1 MKYFKQA
8 FIIIMITLIA
18 EVLSHTLPLP
28 LPASIYGMVILFI
41 CLMTGVI
48 KLDQVES
55 VGEWLIAV
63 MPAMFV
69 VPGAGFIT
77 SWSSLQP
84 HLLSWSVIISVTT
97 IVIMAVAGLLAQY
110 LQNRQ
115 NAKQEDKAATKGGKG
130 HE

>member
-8 FIIIMITLIA
+8 FVIIVITLFA
-18 EVLSHTLPLP
+18 EVLSYLLPLP
-28 LPASIYGMVILFI
+28 IPASIYGMIILFI
-41 CLMTGVI
+41 CLMTGWI
-48 KLDQVES
+48 RLDQVEN

-84 HLLSWSVIISVTT
+84 HLLSWTVIITVTT
-97 IVIMAVAGLLAQY
+97 ILVMAVAGFIAQY
-110 LQNRQ
+110 LQTRR
-115 NAKQEDKAATKGGKG
+115 NAKTGG
-130 HE
+130 ESNE

>member
-1 MKYFKQA
+1 MKYLKQA
-8 FIIIMITLIA
+8 FIIIVITLIA

-28 LPASIYGMVILFI
+28 LPASIYGMLILFV
-41 CLMTGVI
+41 CLITGVI
-48 KLDQVES
+48 KMEQVEN

-77 SWSSLQP
+77 SWASLQP

-97 IVIMAVAGLLAQY
+97 VLVMAVAGLVAQS
-110 LQNRQ
+110 LQKRQ
-115 NAKQEDKAATKGGKG
+115 DAKNGGKK
-130 HE
+130 

>member
-1 MKYFKQA
+1 MKYLKQA
-8 FIIIMITLIA
+8 FIIIVITLIA

-28 LPASIYGMVILFI
+28 LPASIYGMLILFV
-41 CLMTGVI
+41 CLITGVI
-48 KLDQVES
+48 KMEQVEN

-77 SWSSLQP
+77 SWASLQP

-97 IVIMAVAGLLAQY
+97 ILVMAVAGLVAQS
-110 LQNRQ
+110 LQKRQ
-115 NAKQEDKAATKGGKG
+115 IAKNGG
-130 HE
+130 ENNE

>member
-8 FIIIMITLIA
+8 FIIIVITLIA
-18 EVLSHTLPLP
+18 EVLSHVLPVP
-28 LPASIYGMVILFI
+28 LPASIYGMVILFV

-48 KLDQVES
+48 KLEQVEN

-77 SWSSLQP
+77 SWASLQP

-97 IVIMAVAGLLAQY
+97 ILVMAVAGLLAQS
-110 LQNRQ
+110 LQKRQ
-115 NAKQEDKAATKGGKG
+115 NAKNGGKNN
-130 HE
+130 E

>member
-1 MKYFKQA
+1 VKYLKQA
-8 FIIIMITLIA
+8 FIIIVITLIA

-28 LPASIYGMVILFI
+28 LPASIYGMLILFV
-41 CLMTGVI
+41 CLITGVI
-48 KLDQVES
+48 KMEQVEN

-77 SWSSLQP
+77 SWASLQP

-97 IVIMAVAGLLAQY
+97 VLVMAVAGLVAQS
-110 LQNRQ
+110 LQKRQ
-115 NAKQEDKAATKGGKG
+115 DAKNGGKK
-130 HE
+130 

>member
-1 MKYFKQA
+1 MKYFKQF
-8 FIIIMITLIA
+8 FIIIVITLIA
-18 EVLSHTLPLP
+18 ELLSYALPLP
-28 LPASIYGMVILFI
+28 LPASIYGMVILFT

-48 KLDQVES
+48 KLDQVEN

-84 HLLSWSVIISVTT
+84 HLLPWLMIISVTT
-97 IVIMAVAGLLAQY
+97 IIVMAVAGLIAQS
-110 LQNRQ
+110 LQKRQ
-115 NAKQEDKAATKGGKG
+115 NKKNQEQIEKGGKI

>member
-8 FIIIMITLIA
+8 FIIIVITLIA
-18 EVLSHTLPLP
+18 EVLSHVLPLP
-28 LPASIYGMVILFI
+28 LSASIYGMVILFI

-48 KLDQVES
+48 KLEQVEN

-77 SWSSLQP
+77 SWASLQP

-97 IVIMAVAGLLAQY
+97 VLVMAVAGLIAQS
-110 LQNRQ
+110 LQKRQ
-115 NAKQEDKAATKGGKG
+115 NAKNGGKK
-130 HE
+130 

>member
-8 FIIIMITLIA
+8 FVIIVITLIA
-18 EVLSHTLPLP
+18 EVLSYLLPLP
-28 LPASIYGMVILFI
+28 IPASIYGMIILFI
-41 CLMTGVI
+41 CLMTGWI
-48 KLDQVES
+48 RLDQVEN

-84 HLLSWSVIISVTT
+84 HLLSWTVIITVTT
-97 IVIMAVAGLLAQY
+97 ILVMAVAGFIAQY
-110 LQNRQ
+110 LQTRQ
-115 NAKQEDKAATKGGKG
+115 NAKTGG
-130 HE
+130 ENNE

>member
-8 FIIIMITLIA
+8 FIIIVITLIA
-18 EVLSHTLPLP
+18 EVLSHVLPVP
-28 LPASIYGMVILFI
+28 LPASIYGMVILFV

-48 KLDQVES
+48 KLEQVEN

-77 SWSSLQP
+77 SWASLQP

-97 IVIMAVAGLLAQY
+97 ILVMAVAGLIAQS
-110 LQNRQ
+110 LQKRQ
-115 NAKQEDKAATKGGKG
+115 NAKHGG
-130 HE
+130 ENNE

>member
-8 FIIIMITLIA
+8 FIIIVITLIA
-18 EVLSHTLPLP
+18 EVLSHVLPVP
-28 LPASIYGMVILFI
+28 LPASIYGMVILFV

-48 KLDQVES
+48 KLEQVEN

-77 SWSSLQP
+77 SWASLQP

-97 IVIMAVAGLLAQY
+97 ILVMAVAGLIAQS
-110 LQNRQ
+110 LQKRQ
-115 NAKQEDKAATKGGKG
+115 NAKNGG
-130 HE
+130 ENNE

>member
-1 MKYFKQA
+1 MKYFKQF
-8 FIIIMITLIA
+8 FIIIVITLIA
-18 EVLSHTLPLP
+18 ELLSYALPLP
-28 LPASIYGMVILFI
+28 LPASIYGMVILFT

-48 KLDQVES
+48 KLDQVEN

-84 HLLSWSVIISVTT
+84 HLLPWLMIISVTT
-97 IVIMAVAGLLAQY
+97 IIVMAVAGLIAQS
-110 LQNRQ
+110 LQKRQ
-115 NAKQEDKAATKGGKG
+115 NKKNQGQIEKGGEI

>member
-8 FIIIMITLIA
+8 FVIIVITLIA
-18 EVLSHTLPLP
+18 EVLSYLLPLP
-28 LPASIYGMVILFI
+28 IPASIYGMIILFI
-41 CLMTGVI
+41 CLMTGWI
-48 KLDQVES
+48 RLDQVEN

-84 HLLSWSVIISVTT
+84 HLLSWTVIITVTT
-97 IVIMAVAGLLAQY
+97 ILVMAVAGFIAQY
-110 LQNRQ
+110 LQTRR
-115 NAKQEDKAATKGGKG
+115 NAKTGG
-130 HE
+130 ESNE

>member
-8 FIIIMITLIA
+8 FVIIVITLIA
-18 EVLSHTLPLP
+18 EVLSYLLPLP
-28 LPASIYGMVILFI
+28 IPASIYGMIILFI
-41 CLMTGVI
+41 CLMTGWI
-48 KLDQVES
+48 RLDQVEN

-84 HLLSWSVIISVTT
+84 HLLSWTVIITVTT
-97 IVIMAVAGLLAQY
+97 ILVMAVAGFIAQY
-110 LQNRQ
+110 LQTRK
-115 NAKQEDKAATKGGKG
+115 NAKTGG
-130 HE
+130 ESNE

>member
-8 FIIIMITLIA
+8 FVIIVITLIA
-18 EVLSHTLPLP
+18 EVLSHVLPLP

-48 KLDQVES
+48 KLDQVEN

-77 SWSSLQP
+77 SWTSLQP

-97 IVIMAVAGLLAQY
+97 IIVMGVAGLVAQY
-110 LQNRQ
+110 LQKRQ
-115 NAKQEDKAATKGGKG
+115 NAKTGG
-130 HE
+130 ESNE

>member
-8 FIIIMITLIA
+8 FVIIVITLIS
-18 EVLSHTLPLP
+18 EVLSHILPLP
-28 LPASIYGMVILFI
+28 LSASIYGMVILFI

-48 KLDQVES
+48 KLEQVEN

-77 SWSSLQP
+77 AWASLQP
-84 HLLSWSVIISVTT
+84 HLLSWSVIISVAT
-97 IVIMAVAGLLAQY
+97 ILVMAVAGLIAQS
-110 LQNRQ
+110 LQKRQ
-115 NAKQEDKAATKGGKG
+115 NAKHGG
-130 HE
+130 ENNE

>member
-8 FIIIMITLIA
+8 FIIIVITLIA
-18 EVLSHTLPLP
+18 EVLSHVLPVP
-28 LPASIYGMVILFI
+28 LPASIYGMVILFV

-48 KLDQVES
+48 KLEQVEN

-77 SWSSLQP
+77 SWASLQP

-97 IVIMAVAGLLAQY
+97 ILVMVVAGLIAQS
-110 LQNRQ
+110 LQKRQ
-115 NAKQEDKAATKGGKG
+115 NAKHGG
-130 HE
+130 ENNE

>member
-8 FIIIMITLIA
+8 FIIIVITLIA
-18 EVLSHTLPLP
+18 EVLSHVLPVP
-28 LPASIYGMVILFI
+28 LPASIYGMVILFV

-48 KLDQVES
+48 KLEQVEN

-77 SWSSLQP
+77 SWASLQP

-97 IVIMAVAGLLAQY
+97 ILVMAVAGLIAQS
-110 LQNRQ
+110 LQKRQ
-115 NAKQEDKAATKGGKG
+115 NAKQGG
-130 HE
+130 ENNE

>member
-1 MKYFKQA
+1 MKYLKQA
-8 FIIIMITLIA
+8 FIIIVITLIA

-28 LPASIYGMVILFI
+28 LPASIYGMLILFV
-41 CLMTGVI
+41 CLITGVI
-48 KLDQVES
+48 KMEQVEN

-77 SWSSLQP
+77 SWASLQP

-97 IVIMAVAGLLAQY
+97 VLVMAVAGLVAQS
-110 LQNRQ
+110 LQNVRMLRTEEK
-115 NAKQEDKAATKGGKG
+115 NNE
-130 HE
+130 

>member
-1 MKYFKQA
+1 MKYFKQF
-8 FIIIMITLIA
+8 FIIIVITLIA
-18 EVLSHTLPLP
+18 ELLSYALPLP
-28 LPASIYGMVILFI
+28 LPASIYGMVILFT

-48 KLDQVES
+48 KLDQVEN

-84 HLLSWSVIISVTT
+84 HLLPWLMIISVPT
-97 IVIMAVAGLLAQY
+97 IIVMAVAGLIAQS
-110 LQNRQ
+110 LQKRQ
-115 NAKQEDKAATKGGKG
+115 NKKNQEQIEKGGEI

>member
-1 MKYFKQA
+1 MKYFKQF
-8 FIIIMITLIA
+8 FIIIVITLIA
-18 EVLSHTLPLP
+18 ELLSYALPLP
-28 LPASIYGMVILFI
+28 LPASIYGMIILFT

-48 KLDQVES
+48 KLDQVEN

-84 HLLSWSVIISVTT
+84 HLLPWLMIISVTT
-97 IVIMAVAGLLAQY
+97 IIVMAVAGLIAQS
-110 LQNRQ
+110 LQKRQ
-115 NAKQEDKAATKGGKG
+115 NKKNQGQIEKGGEI

>member
-8 FIIIMITLIA
+8 FIIIVITLIA
-18 EVLSHTLPLP
+18 EVLSHTLPVP
-28 LPASIYGMVILFI
+28 LPASIYGMVILFV
-41 CLMTGVI
+41 CLMAGVI
-48 KLDQVES
+48 KLEQVEN

-77 SWSSLQP
+77 SWASLQP

-97 IVIMAVAGLLAQY
+97 ILVMAVAGLIAQS
-110 LQNRQ
+110 LQKRQ
-115 NAKQEDKAATKGGKG
+115 NAKHGG
-130 HE
+130 ENNE

>member
-1 MKYFKQA
+1 MKYLKQA

-28 LPASIYGMVILFI
+28 LPASIYGMLILFL

-48 KLDQVES
+48 KLEQVEN

-97 IVIMAVAGLLAQY
+97 ILVMIVAGLIAQS
-110 LQNRQ
+110 LQKRQ
-115 NAKQEDKAATKGGKG
+115 NAKNGGEK
-130 HE
+130 

>member
-1 MKYFKQA
+1 MKYFKQF
-8 FIIIMITLIA
+8 FIIIVITLIA
-18 EVLSHTLPLP
+18 ELLSYALPLP
-28 LPASIYGMVILFI
+28 LSASIYGMVILFT

-48 KLDQVES
+48 KLDQVEN

-84 HLLSWSVIISVTT
+84 HLLPWLMIISVTT
-97 IVIMAVAGLLAQY
+97 IIVMAVAGLIAQS
-110 LQNRQ
+110 LQKRQ
-115 NAKQEDKAATKGGKG
+115 NKKNQGQIEKGGEI

>member
-8 FIIIMITLIA
+8 FVIIVITLFA
-18 EVLSHTLPLP
+18 EVLSYLLPLP
-28 LPASIYGMVILFI
+28 IPASIYGMIILFI
-41 CLMTGVI
+41 CLMTGWI
-48 KLDQVES
+48 RLDQVEN

-84 HLLSWSVIISVTT
+84 HLLSWTVIITVTT
-97 IVIMAVAGLLAQY
+97 ILVMAVAGFIAQY
-110 LQNRQ
+110 LQTRQ
-115 NAKQEDKAATKGGKG
+115 NAKTGG
-130 HE
+130 ESNE

>member
-8 FIIIMITLIA
+8 FIIIVITLIA
-18 EVLSHTLPLP
+18 EVLSHVLPVP
-28 LPASIYGMVILFI
+28 LPASIYGMVILFV

-48 KLDQVES
+48 KLEQVEN

-77 SWSSLQP
+77 SWASLQP

-97 IVIMAVAGLLAQY
+97 ILVMAVAGLLAQS
-110 LQNRQ
+110 LQKRQ
-115 NAKQEDKAATKGGKG
+115 NAKHGG
-130 HE
+130 ENNE

>member
-1 MKYFKQA
+1 MKYLKQA
-8 FIIIMITLIA
+8 FIIIVITLIA

-28 LPASIYGMVILFI
+28 LPASIYGMLLLFV
-41 CLMTGVI
+41 CLITGVI
-48 KLDQVES
+48 KMEQVEN

-77 SWSSLQP
+77 SWASLQP

-97 IVIMAVAGLLAQY
+97 VLVMAVAGLVAQS
-110 LQNRQ
+110 LQKRQ
-115 NAKQEDKAATKGGKG
+115 DAKNGGKK
-130 HE
+130 

>member
-8 FIIIMITLIA
+8 FIIIVITLIA
-18 EVLSHTLPLP
+18 EVLSHVLPVP
-28 LPASIYGMVILFI
+28 LPASIYGMVILFV

-48 KLDQVES
+48 KLEQVEN

-77 SWSSLQP
+77 SWASLQP

-97 IVIMAVAGLLAQY
+97 ILVMVVAGLIAQS
-110 LQNRQ
+110 LQERQ
-115 NAKQEDKAATKGGKG
+115 NAKHGG
-130 HE
+130 ENNE

>member
-8 FIIIMITLIA
+8 FVIIVITLIA
-18 EVLSHTLPLP
+18 EVLSHVLPLP

-48 KLDQVES
+48 KLDQVEN

-77 SWSSLQP
+77 SWTSLQP

-97 IVIMAVAGLLAQY
+97 IIVMGVAGLVAQY
-110 LQNRQ
+110 LQKRQ
-115 NAKQEDKAATKGGKG
+115 NARTGG
-130 HE
+130 ESNE

>member
-8 FIIIMITLIA
+8 FIIIVITLIA
-18 EVLSHTLPLP
+18 EVLSHVLPVP
-28 LPASIYGMVILFI
+28 LPASIYGMVILFV

-48 KLDQVES
+48 KLEQVEN

-77 SWSSLQP
+77 SWASLQP
-84 HLLSWSVIISVTT
+84 HFLSWSVIISVTT
-97 IVIMAVAGLLAQY
+97 ILVMAVAGLIAQS
-110 LQNRQ
+110 LQKRQ
-115 NAKQEDKAATKGGKG
+115 NAKHGG
-130 HE
+130 ENNE